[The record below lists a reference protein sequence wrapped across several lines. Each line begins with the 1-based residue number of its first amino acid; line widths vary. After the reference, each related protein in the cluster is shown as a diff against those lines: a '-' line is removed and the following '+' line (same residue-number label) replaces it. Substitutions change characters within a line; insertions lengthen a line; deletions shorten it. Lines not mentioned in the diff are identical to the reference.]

1 MSKRKRIKFEHQLLK
16 YLLIATLVPA
26 FLLLYTLWH
35 YQASTNLI
43 ALIFLFLFCLI
54 GYCASTL
61 FQKITYQ
68 FRTLSNLLEGMTHGD
83 YSLRGRRY
91 GVDDSLGQL
100 VGQINALAETL
111 IEQRFTAHESQ
122 LLVSKVIQHIDV
134 SIIAVDENKH
144 LALLNPAAEKLLN
157 VELAQVLHQ
166 PLDHI
171 AQRLLTTN
179 TEQVV
184 ELNFAKGKRKFKVI
198 RDQYREHGQQHELF
212 FVTDVN
218 ALLRDHE
225 RQAWQNLI
233 RVLSHEINNSLAP
246 IASLANTLKILAGK
260 QELKAD
266 FSQNL
271 SESLD
276 IIAERAES
284 LKTFINSY
292 RQLTHLPEP
301 KKTEVNLQ
309 GLFDKII
316 PLFNQRK
323 IVIDCQR
330 KLSIFVDPVQFEQV
344 LINLLKNADEA
355 MVDKS
360 KNILITVETGVD
372 LILIKIIDNGIG
384 IKNTAN
390 LFTPFYTT
398 KKQGSGI
405 GLVLCRQIIEAHL
418 GDLSLENR
426 SVQQGC
432 IVNIKLPIKAQVKG
446 N

>member
-1 MSKRKRIKFEHQLLK
+1 MSNIKRIKFERQLLK
-16 YLLIATLVPA
+16 YLLVATLIPA
-26 FLLLYTLWH
+26 LMLFYSLFY

-54 GYCASTL
+54 GYCATTL

-68 FRTLSNLLEGMTHGD
+68 FRTLSNLLEGMAHGD
-83 YSLRGRRY
+83 YSLRGRNY

-100 VGQINALAETL
+100 VGQINGLAETL
-111 IEQRFTAHESQ
+111 VEQRFTAHESQ
-122 LLVSKVIQHIDV
+122 HLVSKVIQHIDV
-134 SIIAVDENKH
+134 AIIAVDENEH
-144 LALLNPAAEKLLN
+144 IALLNPAAETLLN
-157 VELAQVLHQ
+157 VELSQVLHH

-171 AQRLLTTN
+171 AQRLLTTK
-179 TEQVV
+179 TQQVV

-218 ALLRDHE
+218 VLLREHE
-225 RQAWQNLI
+225 LQAWQNLV

-246 IASLANTLKILAGK
+246 IASLANTLQTISRK
-260 QELKAD
+260 QALTAN

-276 IIAERAES
+276 IIAERADS
-284 LKTFINSY
+284 LKIFINSY

-301 KKTEVNLQ
+301 KKVEINLHA
-309 GLFDKII
+309 LFDKIT
-316 PLFNQRK
+316 PLFNQRE

-330 KLSIFVDPVQFEQV
+330 QIVVFVDPVQFEQV

-355 MVDKS
+355 MVDESKS
-360 KNILITVETGVD
+360 ILITVETAVD
-372 LILIKIIDNGIG
+372 LILVKILDRGIG
-384 IKNTAN
+384 LKNTDN

-418 GDLSLENR
+418 GDLSLNNR
-426 SVQQGC
+426 RDQQGC
-432 IVNIKLPIKAQVKG
+432 IVKIKLPLKA
-446 N
+446 

>member
-1 MSKRKRIKFEHQLLK
+1 MSNKKRVKFEHQLLK
-16 YLLIATLVPA
+16 YLLVATLVPA
-26 FLLLYTLWH
+26 SLLLFTLWY
-35 YQASTNLI
+35 YQASTNLMV
-43 ALIFLFLFCLI
+43 LIFLVLFCLI

-61 FQKITYQ
+61 FEKITYQ
-68 FRTLSNLLEGMTHGD
+68 FRTLSNLLEGMAHGD

-91 GVDDSLGQL
+91 GADDSLGQL
-100 VGQINALAETL
+100 VGQINGLAETL
-111 IEQRFTAHESQ
+111 LEQSSTAHESQ
-122 LLVSKVIQHIDV
+122 HLVRKVIQNIDV
-134 SIIAVDENKH
+134 AIIAVDENEH
-144 LALLNPAAEKLLN
+144 IALLNPAAEKLLN
-157 VELAQVLHQ
+157 VELSQVLHQ

-171 AQRLLTTN
+171 AQRLLTAN

-184 ELNFAKGKRKFKVI
+184 ELSFAKGKRKFKVV
-198 RDQYREHGQQHELF
+198 RDQYRENGQQHELF

-218 ALLRDHE
+218 VLLRAHE
-225 RQAWQNLI
+225 LQAWQNLV

-246 IASLANTLKILAGK
+246 IASLANTLQTISNK
-260 QELKAD
+260 QELNVN

-301 KKTEVNLQ
+301 KKVEINLQ
-309 GLFDKII
+309 ALLDKII
-316 PLFNQRK
+316 PLFNQRE
-323 IVIDCQR
+323 IVVDCHRQ
-330 KLSIFVDPVQFEQV
+330 LLVYVDPVQFEQV

-355 MVDKS
+355 MVDRSKS
-360 KNILITVETGVD
+360 ILITVETGAD
-372 LILIKIIDNGIG
+372 LIVIKIIDHGIG
-384 IKNTAN
+384 LKNTDN

-418 GDLSLENR
+418 GDLSLEN
-426 SVQQGC
+426 SSAHQGC
-432 IVNIKLPIKAQVKG
+432 IVRIKLPTETQV
-446 N
+446 NNR

>member
-1 MSKRKRIKFEHQLLK
+1 MSIKKRTKFEHQLLK
-16 YLLIATLVPA
+16 YLLVATLVPA
-26 FLLLYTLWH
+26 LLLFYTLWH

-61 FQKITYQ
+61 FQKITFQ
-68 FRTLSNLLEGMTHGD
+68 FRTLSNLLEGMSHGD
-83 YSLRGRRY
+83 YSLRGRHY

-100 VGQINALAETL
+100 VVQINDLAETL

-134 SIIAVDENKH
+134 AIIAIDENKH

-157 VELAQVLHQ
+157 VESAQVLHQ

-171 AQRLLTTN
+171 AQQLLTTE

-184 ELNFAKGKRKFKVI
+184 ELNFGKGKRKFQVI

-218 ALLRDHE
+218 VLLRDHE

-246 IASLANTLKILAGK
+246 ISSLANTLQTLANK
-260 QELKAD
+260 QVLEPK

-271 SESLD
+271 AEGLE
-276 IIAERAES
+276 IITERAQS
-284 LKTFINSY
+284 LKSFINSY

-301 KKTEVNLQ
+301 NKVEINLKT
-309 GLFDKII
+309 LFDKII
-316 PLFNQRK
+316 PLFSQRK
-323 IVIDCQR
+323 ILADCPPQ
-330 KLSIFVDPVQFEQV
+330 LMIFVDQVQFEQV
-344 LINLLKNADEA
+344 IINLLKNADEA
-355 MVDKS
+355 MNDKNMS
-360 KNILITVETGVD
+360 ILVKVSTGIDSTVV
-372 LILIKIIDNGIG
+372 KIIDDGVG
-384 IKNTAN
+384 IKNTDN

-405 GLVLCRQIIEAHL
+405 GLVLCRQIIEAHQ
-418 GDLSLENR
+418 GDLALENR
-426 SVQQGC
+426 SDQQGC
-432 IVNIKLPIKAQVKG
+432 IVKIELPIRV
-446 N
+446 

>member
-1 MSKRKRIKFEHQLLK
+1 LSNKKRIKFEHQLLK
-16 YLLIATLVPA
+16 YLLVATLVPA
-26 FLLLYTLWH
+26 ILLLVTLWH
-35 YQASTNLI
+35 YQASTNLM
-43 ALIFLFLFCLI
+43 ALIFLALFCLI

-100 VGQINALAETL
+100 VGQINGLAETL
-111 IEQRFTAHESQ
+111 MEQRFTAHESQ

-134 SIIAVDENKH
+134 AIIAIDENKH

-157 VELAQVLHQ
+157 VELAQVLNQ

-171 AQRLLTTN
+171 AQRLLTTE

-184 ELNFAKGKRKFKVI
+184 ELNVGKAKGKFKVV

-212 FVTDVN
+212 FITDVN
-218 ALLRDHE
+218 VLLRDHE
-225 RQAWQNLI
+225 RKAWQNLI

-246 IASLANTLKILAGK
+246 IASLANTLQTLATK
-260 QELKAD
+260 QELPSN
-266 FSQNL
+266 FSQHL
-271 SESLD
+271 SEGLE
-276 IIAERAES
+276 IITERAQS

-292 RQLTHLPEP
+292 RQLTHLPEA
-301 KKTEVNLQ
+301 KKVEIDLLALLN
-309 GLFDKII
+309 KIT
-316 PLFNQRK
+316 PLFNQRN
-323 IVIDCQR
+323 IVVDCQSQ
-330 KLSIFVDPVQFEQV
+330 LMAHVDPVQFEQV

-355 MVDKS
+355 MFDKS
-360 KNILITVETGVD
+360 AAVFVRVAADIDGIIIEIMDSGV
-372 LILIKIIDNGIG
+372 G
-384 IKNTAN
+384 IKNSDN

-405 GLVLCRQIIEAHL
+405 GLVLCREIIEAHQ
-418 GDLSLENR
+418 GGLSLENR
-426 SVQQGC
+426 SDQQGC
-432 IVNIKLPIKAQVKG
+432 IVKIALPMNIQKKD
-446 N
+446 

>member
-1 MSKRKRIKFEHQLLK
+1 LSNKKRIKFEHQLLK
-16 YLLIATLVPA
+16 YLLVATLVPA
-26 FLLLYTLWH
+26 SLLFYTLWH
-35 YQASTNLI
+35 YQASTNLMV
-43 ALIFLFLFCLI
+43 LIFLVLFCLI

-61 FQKITYQ
+61 FEKITYQ
-68 FRTLSNLLEGMTHGD
+68 FRTLSNLLEGMAHGD

-100 VGQINALAETL
+100 VGQINDLAETL
-111 IEQRFTAHESQ
+111 LEQSFKAHESQ
-122 LLVSKVIQHIDV
+122 HLVRKIIQNIDV
-134 SIIAVDENKH
+134 AIIAVDENEH
-144 LALLNPAAEKLLN
+144 IALLNPAAEKLLN
-157 VELAQVLHQ
+157 VELSQVLHQ

-171 AQRLLTTN
+171 AQRLLSAN

-184 ELNFAKGKRKFKVI
+184 ELSFAKGKRKFKVI
-198 RDQYREHGQQHELF
+198 RDQYRENGQQHELF

-218 ALLRDHE
+218 FLLRTHE
-225 RQAWQNLI
+225 LQAWQNLV

-246 IASLANTLKILAGK
+246 IASLANTLQTISNK
-260 QELKAD
+260 QELDAN

-276 IIAERAES
+276 IIAERAAS

-301 KKTEVNLQ
+301 KRIEINLQ
-309 GLFDKII
+309 ALFDKII
-316 PLFNQRK
+316 PLFNQREI
-323 IVIDCQR
+323 IVDCQR
-330 KLSIFVDPVQFEQV
+330 QLLVYVDPVQFEQV

-355 MVDKS
+355 MVDRSKS
-360 KNILITVETGVD
+360 ILITVEAEVD
-372 LILIKIIDNGIG
+372 LILIKITDHGIG
-384 IKNTAN
+384 LKNTDN

-418 GDLSLENR
+418 GDLSLENSR
-426 SVQQGC
+426 VHQGC
-432 IVNIKLPIKAQVKG
+432 IVRIKLPIETQVNNK
-446 N
+446 

>member
-1 MSKRKRIKFEHQLLK
+1 MSNKKRIKFEHLLMK
-16 YLLIATLVPA
+16 YLLIATLVPV

-43 ALIFLFLFCLI
+43 VLIFLFLFCLI
-54 GYCASTL
+54 GYCTSTL

-100 VGQINALAETL
+100 VGQINDLAETL
-111 IEQRFTAHESQ
+111 VEQRFTAHESQ

-134 SIIAVDENKH
+134 AIIAVDENKH

-157 VELAQVLHQ
+157 VEFAQVLHQ
-166 PLDHI
+166 PLDDI
-171 AQRLLTTN
+171 AQRLLTVN
-179 TEQVV
+179 TDQVV

-218 ALLRDHE
+218 VLLRDHE

-246 IASLANTLKILAGK
+246 IASLANTLKTLASK
-260 QELKAD
+260 QELKAS

-284 LKTFINSY
+284 LKAFINSY

-301 KKTEVNLQ
+301 KKIEINLQ
-309 GLFDKII
+309 TLFDKII
-316 PLFNQRK
+316 PLFNQRE
-323 IVIDCQR
+323 IVVDCQR
-330 KLSIFVDPVQFEQV
+330 QLSVFVDPVQFEQV

-360 KNILITVETGVD
+360 KSILITVETGVD
-372 LILIKIIDNGIG
+372 LILVKIIDNGLG
-384 IKNTAN
+384 IKNINN

-426 SVQQGC
+426 SVKQGC
-432 IVNIKLPIKAQVKG
+432 IVKIKLPKKHDKG
-446 N
+446 D